1 MSLLRFSNKG
11 GFPCIEST
19 GNNLTSTSSTYIF
32 NAHQFVNNNFY
43 GGLFIKITDTPT
55 APETAVPIQFTTAG
69 VTNSTIPVLNAQGT
83 ALTTATFPGNGIY
96 LAFYDR
102 DTNNLQLLN
111 V

>member
-1 MSLLRFSNKG
+1 MSLLKVSNKG
-11 GFPCIEST
+11 GFPCIESI

-69 VTNSTIPVLNAQGT
+69 VANSTIPVLNAQGT